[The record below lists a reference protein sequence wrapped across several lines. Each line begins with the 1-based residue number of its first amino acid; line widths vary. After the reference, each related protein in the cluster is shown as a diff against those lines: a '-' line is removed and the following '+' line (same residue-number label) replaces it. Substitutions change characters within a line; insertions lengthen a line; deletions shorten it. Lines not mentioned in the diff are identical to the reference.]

1 MGNLK
6 IKLME
11 MSKREEGLKLKI
23 INDLLDFNDDEIRSY
38 IHAVIFW
45 GFTQNVEGYTEAMQ
59 EIANIILK

>member
-23 INDLLDFNDDEIRSY
+23 INDLLDFNDEEIRSY

-45 GFTQNVEGYTEAMQ
+45 GFTQNVEVYME
-59 EIANIILK
+59 